1 MQLPTHFIAGALI
14 DEALARVHLPGWARI
29 LTTGG
34 LAYLSHGVLDKLA
47 KATYH
52 PPEPLDDA
60 FWKGY
65 HQRVLP
71 VFTWATVLA
80 LAPRHAFA
88 MLCAALPDLD
98 WVVRGI
104 SRRTGR
110 AIPGWE
116 KPVLNEGLHDLLNR
130 VPVVKELNRL
140 PDWRTERKG
149 VLVEAGLVAVMLAA
163 LFWFMRRKDSVR

>member
-1 MQLPTHFIAGALI
+1 MQLPTHFVAGALI
-14 DEALARVHLPGWARI
+14 EEALSRTRLPGWARV
-29 LTTGG
+29 LTAGG

-52 PPEPLDDA
+52 PSEPLDDP

-80 LAPRHAFA
+80 FAPRHFFA

-110 AIPGWE
+110 TIPGWE
-116 KPVLNEGLHDLLNR
+116 KPVLNEGLHDLLNH

-140 PDWRTERKG
+140 PDLRHERKG
-149 VLVEAGLVAVMLAA
+149 VLVETGLAAVMLS
-163 LFWFMRRKDSVR
+163 LLLWLMRRKD